1 MPVKDYKVE
10 LPRDT
15 YMMKIRL
22 IMIKMMRRMMMM
34 VTIPIGLLA
43 VIVIPLDNLI
53 R

>member
-22 IMIKMMRRMMMM
+22 IMMKMMRMMMM